1 MSVSPKIDDKATV
14 GVSDGND
21 HLPLEVVLAMRKIV
35 RSQVRK
41 KILIHQ
47 NFSDA
52 DVLKISR
59 RILGRITPFHG
70 RGGNVNAN
78 AKINDASVSHKNISR
93 CSSLSLSSMYASV
106 NEAGTFDAPSMSSEI
121 NLDKI
126 FDTFGEQLEKAI
138 EESLLAEIS
147 TVGTAVALLTP
158 PEAESVYTLSSH
170 RSLASHDTYQS
181 VIDAFVAAGDFEG
194 AVLAAEKC
202 VGAPVALLTSPEAE
216 SVYTLSSQRSLASH
230 DTYQSVIDAFV
241 AAENFEW
248 AVLAAEKFET
258 GGDARSSDKPLFF
271 DSPFFALSMDQPEP
285 ELKQTLKPA
294 PPDRKK
300 VDLKPTKRKSVCR
313 TEINCTR
320 TPDHPLDG
328 AFVAQKMKKGSGSY
342 SISDTSHVQT
352 VTHMANISTPKLR
365 RKQIYWENLK
375 CEGGKTGLRKRL
387 KEVGESRIPDTSH
400 VHNIG
405 AVILKRKRLRRKQIS
420 WESLKCG
427 GGKSGLRRRL
437 TELGDSKV
445 EYQTKDDL
453 ENDAKGYKESNA
465 DYGQCILT
473 TTEQKMRYQELSDEL
488 SKFTEQ
494 SGYANTTRPCG
505 DEIQR
510 PTLNKRENK
519 TLRKSVKVLLHQSTR
534 VLRKT
539 PVVYQHPTQRKNVK
553 KKSYHEMLKHRS
565 VRNKLS
571 KKEKDNEEK
580 NFLDME
586 DDSSSYKDWD
596 MSQRQ
601 LVRSQRAMLSVSE
614 GNIFHLM

>member
-59 RILGRITPFHG
+59 RILGRLTPFHG
-70 RGGNVNAN
+70 RGGNVNAK
-78 AKINDASVSHKNISR
+78 AKINDVSVSHKNIFR

-106 NEAGTFDAPSMSSEI
+106 NEAGTFDAPSMSGEI

-158 PEAESVYTLSSH
+158 
-170 RSLASHDTYQS
+170 
-181 VIDAFVAAGDFEG
+181 
-194 AVLAAEKC
+194 
-202 VGAPVALLTSPEAE
+202 PEAE

-258 GGDARSSDKPLFF
+258 GGDARSSEKPLFF

-420 WESLKCG
+420 WESLECG

-437 TELGDSKV
+437 TELSESKV
-445 EYQTKDDL
+445 EYQTKGDL

-465 DYGQCILT
+465 DHGQCILT

-488 SKFTEQ
+488 SKFTEE

-505 DEIQR
+505 DEIQW

-519 TLRKSVKVLLHQSTR
+519 TLRKSVKVLLHKSTR

-539 PVVYQHPTQRKNVK
+539 PVEYQHPTQRKNVK
-553 KKSYHEMLKHRS
+553 KKSYHEIFKHRS

-601 LVRSQRAMLSVSE
+601 LVCSQRAMRSFSE
-614 GNIFHLM
+614 GNIFQENPSDCVSRSAASFRKEGKKELAIACSVSEGYIFQEKSK